1 MCGIVAYTG
10 KNNVVPYLINSLKML
25 EYRGYDSAGIAI
37 VNSEGISVVKRQGTV
52 SNLAKA
58 IKENFCAKT
67 GIGHTRWATHGEPSQ
82 INAHPHLSENGIF
95 AVVHNGIIEN
105 CAELKAQLKKQGYS
119 FLSDTDTEIIS
130 QLLERNYKGD
140 LLTCVEN
147 TLKALSGSF
156 ALAILHRDSPGKIIC
171 AKKDSPLIVAKTKTG
186 YAALS
191 DLIAA
196 NEECDEYY
204 PLNDGE
210 IAVLSCEEA
219 KFLTFCGENVEK
231 TPRNLSADFS
241 YSNKNGYEHYML
253 KEIYEQPDC
262 LDKTINAYIK
272 GDSICF
278 PGFDIEPIQAK
289 TIDRIYLVACGSA
302 YHAAICGKY
311 AFEKLTDIA
320 VSAHIASEFRYD
332 CLPLNGK
339 SLVVLISQSGETAD
353 TLASLTLAKEMG
365 AISLSVIN
373 VKASA
378 MAQKSD
384 YVIPTLAGAEI
395 SVATTKAYTCQIA
408 VLYLLALFFGK
419 IRNTL
424 VSSSYKAYLDY
435 ILYLPKLIK
444 NSFKHKENILS
455 LAESIKDS
463 EHIYFIGRSCD
474 YALALEG
481 ALKMKEISYIHCEAY
496 PAGELKHGSI
506 ALIHKGTPIIA
517 ICLKHSLFKKT
528 LSAISE
534 VQARGAFVVAITDFE
549 HEKQLENVDSVIVC
563 ENVKDELFAPFHG
576 IVPLQLM
583 SYHTAAKKGLNVDR
597 PRNLA
602 KSVTVE

>member
-10 KNNVVPYLINSLKML
+10 KSNAVPYLINSLKML

-37 VNSEGISVVKRQGTV
+37 INSEGISVVKRQGTV

-58 IKENFCAKT
+58 INENFCAKT

-82 INAHPHLSENGIF
+82 INAHPHLSENGVF

-140 LLTCVEN
+140 LISCAKD
-147 TLKALSGSF
+147 TLKALNGSF

-171 AKKDSPLIVAKTKTG
+171 AKKDSPLIITKTKDG

-196 NEECDEYY
+196 NAECEEYY
-204 PLNDGE
+204 TLNDGE
-210 IAVLSCEEA
+210 IAVLSCEGI

-231 TPRNLSADFS
+231 VPNGPDIDFS
-241 YSNKNGYEHYML
+241 HSNKKGYEHYML
-253 KEIYEQPDC
+253 KEIYEQSDC
-262 LDKTINAYIK
+262 LYKTINAYIK
-272 GDSICF
+272 GDNICF
-278 PGFDIEPIQAK
+278 PGFNIASLKEK
-289 TIDRIYLVACGSA
+289 NIDRIYLVACGSA
-302 YHAAICGKY
+302 YHAAVCGKY

-332 CLPLNGK
+332 CLPLNSK

-353 TLASLTLAKEMG
+353 TLASLSLAKEMG

-373 VKASA
+373 VKTSA

-395 SVATTKAYTCQIA
+395 SVATTKAYTCQVA
-408 VLYLLALFFGK
+408 VLYMLALFFAK
-419 IRNTL
+419 TRNTVEPSCYKTYL
-424 VSSSYKAYLDY
+424 SY
-435 ILYLPKLIK
+435 ISYLPELIK
-444 NSFKHKENILS
+444 NSFRDKENILS
-455 LAESIKDS
+455 LAENIKDS

-506 ALIHKGTPIIA
+506 ALIHQGTPVVA
-517 ICLKHSLFKKT
+517 ICLKHSLFHKT
-528 LSAISE
+528 LNAINE
-534 VQARGAFVVAITDFE
+534 VKSRGAFVVAITDFE
-549 HEKQLENVDSVIVC
+549 HEKQLENADCVIVC
-563 ENVKDELFAPFHG
+563 ENVKDELFTPFHG
-576 IVPLQLM
+576 IVPLQLL